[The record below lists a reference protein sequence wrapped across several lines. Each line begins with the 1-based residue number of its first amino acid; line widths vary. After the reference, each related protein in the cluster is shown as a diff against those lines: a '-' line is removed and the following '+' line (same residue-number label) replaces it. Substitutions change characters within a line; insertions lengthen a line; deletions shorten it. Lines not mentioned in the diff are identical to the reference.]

1 MKTKIT
7 IKNFSRALVLALLLL
22 LGYNAKA
29 QTHVYNESTSS
40 GMFFQG
46 TDGGEVTNPVS
57 DGINSSANVAKS
69 ATDGNWQQI
78 QYFPTFTP
86 ASGDKIFFSVYN
98 PSNVGPGQ
106 LQFEY
111 SSNPGVWQWG
121 DNLSYDAGAVTG
133 WVEYSVDLSSHVGNE
148 INKIIFMLAGNNSSA
163 VYVDNIYFAQSS
175 ILTAESSIV
184 YDESTSSGMFFE
196 SPNGGEVSN
205 PLSDAV
211 NSSANCAY
219 SGTTDPFPW
228 LEIQYFPTY
237 TPVAGDKLFFSVYN
251 PNSASGAQIQFN
263 DGAYFGGNV
272 AYSGSGWQE
281 YSITL
286 DDEIG
291 NTLSK
296 IILYPDSGN
305 PVGVYIDNIY
315 FAQNSVLAPAENPI
329 VYDESTSSG
338 MFFESPNGGEVSN
351 PLSDA
356 VNSSANCA
364 YSGTTD
370 PFPWLEIQY
379 FPSYTPV
386 AGDKL
391 FFSVYNPNSATG
403 AQIQFNDG
411 AYFGGN
417 VTYSGTGWQEYSITL
432 DDEIGNTLTK
442 IILYPDSGNPVG
454 VYVDNI
460 YFGTS
465 STLSTNSIAKISN
478 KAFVSKE
485 GNIQFSKVQTNT
497 LLKVYDLMGRLILEE
512 KINGK
517 KGDKVLN
524 NKGIY
529 ILRVKSVNG
538 VSSQK
543 IAFY

>member
-57 DGINSSANVAKS
+57 DGVNSSANVAKS

-175 ILTAESSIV
+175 ILTAESS
-184 YDESTSSGMFFE
+184 
-196 SPNGGEVSN
+196 
-205 PLSDAV
+205 
-211 NSSANCAY
+211 
-219 SGTTDPFPW
+219 
-228 LEIQYFPTY
+228 
-237 TPVAGDKLFFSVYN
+237 
-251 PNSASGAQIQFN
+251 
-263 DGAYFGGNV
+263 
-272 AYSGSGWQE
+272 
-281 YSITL
+281 
-286 DDEIG
+286 
-291 NTLSK
+291 
-296 IILYPDSGN
+296 
-305 PVGVYIDNIY
+305 
-315 FAQNSVLAPAENPI
+315 I

>member
-291 NTLSK
+291 NTLTK